1 MDNTDDQLIINRVLQ
16 GEVNA
21 FGILVKRYQKPIFNL
36 MYRIVGSADQAA
48 DLAQE
53 TFIKAYE
60 NLEKF
65 APGKR
70 FFPWLY
76 AVGLNHAKDFIRK
89 NKARQKTE
97 LNTERMID
105 SQQFYQQQEHL
116 CETLD
121 FQRVEKAL
129 STMPLTY
136 REAVILRYH
145 EELSTRDISTALQI
159 SPSAAKMRI
168 SRGLEMLRQILK
180 GGDYEG

>member
-1 MDNTDDQLIINRVLQ
+1 MDNTDDQRIINRVLH
-16 GEVNA
+16 GEANA

-53 TFIKAYE
+53 TFIRAYE

-65 APGKR
+65 TPGRR

-76 AVGLNHAKDFIRK
+76 AVGLNHARDFVRK

-97 LNTERMID
+97 LDTERMTD
-105 SQQFYQQQEHL
+105 SQQLYQQQEHL

-129 STMPLTY
+129 SIMPLTY
-136 REAVILRYH
+136 REAIILRYH
-145 EELSTRDISTALQI
+145 EELTTRDISAALQI
-159 SPSAAKMRI
+159 SQSAAKMRI

-180 GGDYEG
+180 GGENEG